1 MRYQSIRTIVR
12 TAIAAGLVAS
22 CQGAALPASWRE
34 SLQPY
39 AGTCYVH
46 DLQWEQFGS
55 FPAIRS
61 ESLENNI
68 VSSNTSTDFVEA
80 IASNVGT
87 PIVPTIETDHCIAAA
102 LQFEMRTKLDAA
114 WKSIQ
119 SQSLQWIGQKDR
131 LFSTVGI
138 ARKLLVD
145 TANAGA
151 YKLVELVR
159 IPDTLPVTAVEL
171 VDTNLADAS
180 SSMSDWN
187 CTDWNRD
194 CNPVSATHLPTR
206 TQANLCVYSFDASG
220 HLDAAGLNSFSA
232 NNHDNVARAGET
244 EAVSPQGAAPVAS
257 HVWQTGV
264 DPVCPEIHLSN
275 KAFRWSELAE
285 QPTVC
290 CPIDNMEYETRVT
303 DGIASHERAIVAE
316 STVRPPTL
324 DAEMAPPSADVPSS
338 AAIDYALIDSIEVA
352 YEPVDAPEEAA
363 VKPITSDEGAI
374 ATQTDSKRFE
384 NWQPWLQGR
393 YQYDGSMQRFD
404 NSKNNVIMVAP
415 NGPRY
420 AQKWVDL
427 SSSVVQWQSPENW
440 RGLADWVSPYFADS
454 QQLVETPPFVASPE
468 ILTSNSPYETSIKD
482 FGPYNPQ
489 DFVVEKVE
497 SSQGTLILPMW
508 YANRL
513 AFGIAKDL
521 VWKPMTET
529 SLTASKVMA
538 KQMRNM
544 GQLLMDMAM
553 KIELE
558 ADRVE
563 IARRDNNQR

>member
-1 MRYQSIRTIVR
+1 
-12 TAIAAGLVAS
+12 
-22 CQGAALPASWRE
+22 
-34 SLQPY
+34 
-39 AGTCYVH
+39 
-46 DLQWEQFGS
+46 
-55 FPAIRS
+55 
-61 ESLENNI
+61 
-68 VSSNTSTDFVEA
+68 
-80 IASNVGT
+80 
-87 PIVPTIETDHCIAAA
+87 
-102 LQFEMRTKLDAA
+102 
-114 WKSIQ
+114 
-119 SQSLQWIGQKDR
+119 
-131 LFSTVGI
+131 
-138 ARKLLVD
+138 
-145 TANAGA
+145 
-151 YKLVELVR
+151 
-159 IPDTLPVTAVEL
+159 
-171 VDTNLADAS
+171 
-180 SSMSDWN
+180 
-187 CTDWNRD
+187 
-194 CNPVSATHLPTR
+194 
-206 TQANLCVYSFDASG
+206 
-220 HLDAAGLNSFSA
+220 
-232 NNHDNVARAGET
+232 
-244 EAVSPQGAAPVAS
+244 
-257 HVWQTGV
+257 
-264 DPVCPEIHLSN
+264 
-275 KAFRWSELAE
+275 
-285 QPTVC
+285 
-290 CPIDNMEYETRVT
+290 
-303 DGIASHERAIVAE
+303 
-316 STVRPPTL
+316 
-324 DAEMAPPSADVPSS
+324 
-338 AAIDYALIDSIEVA
+338 
-352 YEPVDAPEEAA
+352 
-363 VKPITSDEGAI
+363 
-374 ATQTDSKRFE
+374 
-384 NWQPWLQGR
+384 
-393 YQYDGSMQRFD
+393 MQRFD